1 MQDCLNIMRTYL
13 LLLFI
18 SLQFSAQSAKT
29 LTDEIIQRE
38 MKGRKIPGL
47 QLAVVQNGRIVLS
60 KSYRTANLQYS
71 IPVSNTSIFP
81 INSNTKIFTGVA
93 VMQLVEQDKIKLD
106 DPISRYLDDLP
117 AEWQK
122 ITVDQ
127 LLTHISGLPEILK
140 LLDPMTGNIGPLK
153 TEAAIWEKLKT
164 LPLEFKTGEQFSYN
178 QTNYYLLGKII
189 EKLTHMPFA
198 DFFENKQ
205 FRIARLKNTVFGD
218 SRDLISG
225 YAPSYRYNSFSDGRK
240 GETRLTNTYT
250 EFPDFTRT
258 GAGLNS
264 TVEDMANWIIAL
276 QNGRLFQKSST
287 LNMMWS
293 QSTFN
298 NGTPTNWTRGWGIT
312 KFRKSHKAIGMSG
325 GNRSA
330 IIVYPEDNLAII
342 ILTNLAGSSPEDFI
356 EEIAGCYNQDIVKAD
371 PLTYLRKN
379 LREKGFDKA
388 IEFVKK
394 EQKANPEFDPKEN
407 ELNNWAYRMMA
418 NGQQKEALE
427 IFKLNVYLFPESWNA
442 YDSYGEILLKMGN
455 RNKAIEMYKR
465 SVALNPDNEN
475 GKKILN
481 QIISK

>member
-1 MQDCLNIMRTYL
+1 MRTYL

-18 SLQFSAQSAKT
+18 SLQLSAQPAKAPV
-29 LTDEIIQRE
+29 DEIIQRE
-38 MKGRKIPGL
+38 MKERKIPGV

-60 KSYRTANLQYS
+60 RSYGTANLQYN
-71 IPVSNTSIFP
+71 IPVSNASVFP

-93 VMQLVEQDKIKLD
+93 VMQLVEQDKIKLE
-106 DPISRYLDDLP
+106 DPISIYLDDLP

-164 LPLEFKTGEQFSYN
+164 LPMEFKTGEQFSYN

-189 EKLTHMPFA
+189 EKLTRTSFT

-205 FRIARLKNTVFGD
+205 FRTAHLKNTVFGD
-218 SRDLISG
+218 SRDLIPG

-250 EFPDFTRT
+250 EFPDFIRT

-264 TVEDMANWIIAL
+264 TAEDMATWIMAL
-276 QNGRLFQKSST
+276 QNGRLFQKAST
-287 LNMMWS
+287 LDRMWS
-293 QSTFN
+293 PGKFN
-298 NGTPTNWTRGWGIT
+298 NGTPTSWARGWGIT
-312 KFRKSHKAIGMSG
+312 KLRKNHKAIGMSG

-330 IIVYPEDNLAII
+330 LLVYPDDHLAII
-342 ILTNLAGSSPEDFI
+342 VLTNLAGSAPEDFI
-356 EEIAGCYNQDIVKAD
+356 EEIAGCYNPDITKAD
-371 PLTYLRKN
+371 PLTYLRKS
-379 LREKGFDKA
+379 LQETGFDKA

-394 EQKANPEFDPKEN
+394 EQKANPEFDPKED
-407 ELNNWAYRMMA
+407 ELNNWGYRMMA
-418 NGQQKEALE
+418 NGHQKEALE
-427 IFKLNVYLFPESWNA
+427 IFRLNVHLFPESWNA
-442 YDSYGEILLKMGN
+442 YDSYGEILLKMGDKI
-455 RNKAIEMYKR
+455 KAVEMYRR
-465 SVALNPDNEN
+465 SIALNPDNEN
-475 GKKILN
+475 GKKVLSE
-481 QIISK
+481 IISK

>member
-1 MQDCLNIMRTYL
+1 MRTYL

-18 SLQFSAQSAKT
+18 SLQLSAQPAKAPV
-29 LTDEIIQRE
+29 DEIIQRE
-38 MKGRKIPGL
+38 MKERKIPGV

-60 KSYRTANLQYS
+60 RSYGTANLQYN
-71 IPVSNTSIFP
+71 IPVSNASVFP

-93 VMQLVEQDKIKLD
+93 VMQLVEQDKIKLE
-106 DPISRYLDDLP
+106 DPISIYLDDLP

-140 LLDPMTGNIGPLK
+140 LLDPVTGNIGPLK

-189 EKLTHMPFA
+189 EKLTRMPFA

-205 FRIARLKNTVFGD
+205 FRTAHLKNTVFGD
-218 SRDLISG
+218 SRDLIQN

-250 EFPDFTRT
+250 EFPDFIRT

-264 TVEDMANWIIAL
+264 TAEDMATWIMAL
-276 QNGRLFQKSST
+276 QNGRLFQKAST
-287 LNMMWS
+287 LDRMWS
-293 QSTFN
+293 PGKFN
-298 NGTPTNWTRGWGIT
+298 NGTPTSWARGWGIT
-312 KFRKSHKAIGMSG
+312 KFRKNHKAIGMSG

-330 IIVYPEDNLAII
+330 LLVYPDDHLAII
-342 ILTNLAGSSPEDFI
+342 VLTNLAGSAPEDFI
-356 EEIAGCYNQDIVKAD
+356 EEIAGCYNPDITKAD
-371 PLTYLRKN
+371 PLTYLRKS
-379 LREKGFDKA
+379 LQETGFDKA

-394 EQKANPEFDPKEN
+394 EQKANPEFDPKED
-407 ELNNWAYRMMA
+407 ELNNWGYRMMA

-427 IFKLNVYLFPESWNA
+427 IFRLNVHLFPESWNA
-442 YDSYGEILLKMGN
+442 YDSYGEILLKMGDKI
-455 RNKAIEMYKR
+455 KAVEMYKR
-465 SVALNPDNEN
+465 SIALNPDNEN
-475 GKKILN
+475 GKKVLSE
-481 QIISK
+481 IISK

>member
-1 MQDCLNIMRTYL
+1 MRTYL

-18 SLQFSAQSAKT
+18 SLQLSAQPAKAPV
-29 LTDEIIQRE
+29 DEIIQRE
-38 MKGRKIPGL
+38 MKERKIPGV

-60 KSYRTANLQYS
+60 RSYGTANLQYN
-71 IPVSNTSIFP
+71 IPVSNASVFP

-93 VMQLVEQDKIKLD
+93 VMQLVEQDKIKLE
-106 DPISRYLDDLP
+106 DPISIYLDDLP
-117 AEWQK
+117 AEWKK

-189 EKLTHMPFA
+189 EKLTHTSFA

-205 FRIARLKNTVFGD
+205 FNIAHLKNTVFGD
-218 SRDLISG
+218 SRDLIQN

-250 EFPDFTRT
+250 EFPDFIRT

-264 TVEDMANWIIAL
+264 TAEDMATWIMAL
-276 QNGRLFQKSST
+276 QNGRLFQKAST
-287 LNMMWS
+287 LDRMWS
-293 QSTFN
+293 PGKFN
-298 NGTPTNWTRGWGIT
+298 NGTPTSWARGWGIT
-312 KFRKSHKAIGMSG
+312 KFRKNHKAIGMSG

-330 IIVYPEDNLAII
+330 LLVYPDDHLTIIV
-342 ILTNLAGSSPEDFI
+342 LTNLAGSAPEDFI
-356 EEIAGCYNQDIVKAD
+356 EEIAGCYNPDITKAD
-371 PLTYLRKN
+371 PLTYLRKS
-379 LREKGFDKA
+379 LQETGFDKA

-394 EQKANPEFDPKEN
+394 EQKANPEFDPKED
-407 ELNNWAYRMMA
+407 ELNNWGYRMMA

-427 IFKLNVYLFPESWNA
+427 IFRLNVHLFPESWNA
-442 YDSYGEILLKMGN
+442 YDSYGEILLKMGDKI
-455 RNKAIEMYKR
+455 KAVEMYRR
-465 SVALNPDNEN
+465 SIALNPDNEN
-475 GKKILN
+475 GKKVLSE
-481 QIISK
+481 IISK

>member
-1 MQDCLNIMRTYL
+1 MRTYL

-18 SLQFSAQSAKT
+18 SLQLSAQPAKAPV
-29 LTDEIIQRE
+29 DEIIQRE
-38 MKGRKIPGL
+38 MKERKIPGV

-60 KSYRTANLQYS
+60 RSYGTANLQYN
-71 IPVSNTSIFP
+71 IPVSNTSVFP

-93 VMQLVEQDKIKLD
+93 VMQLVEQDKIKLE
-106 DPISRYLDDLP
+106 DPISTYLDDLP
-117 AEWQK
+117 AEWKK

-189 EKLTHMPFA
+189 EKLTRMPFT

-205 FRIARLKNTVFGD
+205 FRTAHLKNTVFGD
-218 SRDLISG
+218 SRDLIPG

-250 EFPDFTRT
+250 EFPDFIRT

-264 TVEDMANWIIAL
+264 TAEDMATWIMAL
-276 QNGRLFQKSST
+276 QNGRLFQKAST
-287 LNMMWS
+287 LDRMWS
-293 QSTFN
+293 PGKFN
-298 NGTPTNWTRGWGIT
+298 NGTPTIWARGWGIT
-312 KFRKSHKAIGMSG
+312 KFRKNHKAIGMSG

-330 IIVYPEDNLAII
+330 LLVYPDDHLAII
-342 ILTNLAGSSPEDFI
+342 VLTNLAGSAPEDFI
-356 EEIAGCYNQDIVKAD
+356 EEIAGCYNPDITKAD
-371 PLTYLRKN
+371 PLTYLRKS
-379 LREKGFDKA
+379 LQETGFDKA

-394 EQKANPEFDPKEN
+394 EQKANPEFDPKED
-407 ELNNWAYRMMA
+407 ELNNWGYRMMA

-427 IFKLNVYLFPESWNA
+427 IFRLNIHLFPESWNA
-442 YDSYGEILLKMGN
+442 YDSYGEILLKMGDKI
-455 RNKAIEMYKR
+455 KAVEMYRR
-465 SVALNPDNEN
+465 SIALNPDNEN
-475 GKKILN
+475 GKKVLSE
-481 QIISK
+481 IISK

>member
-1 MQDCLNIMRTYL
+1 MRTYL

-18 SLQFSAQSAKT
+18 SLQLSAQPAKAPV
-29 LTDEIIQRE
+29 DEIIQRE
-38 MKGRKIPGL
+38 MKERKIPGV

-60 KSYRTANLQYS
+60 RSYGTANLQYN
-71 IPVSNTSIFP
+71 IPVSNTSVFP

-93 VMQLVEQDKIKLD
+93 VMQLVEQDKIKLE
-106 DPISRYLDDLP
+106 DPISTYLDDLP
-117 AEWQK
+117 AEWKK

-140 LLDPMTGNIGPLK
+140 LLDPVTGNIGPLK

-189 EKLTHMPFA
+189 EKLTRTSFA

-205 FRIARLKNTVFGD
+205 FRTAHLKNTVFGD
-218 SRDLISG
+218 SRDLIPG

-250 EFPDFTRT
+250 EFPDFIRT

-264 TVEDMANWIIAL
+264 TAEDMATWIMAL
-276 QNGRLFQKSST
+276 QNGRLFQKAST
-287 LNMMWS
+287 LDRMWS
-293 QSTFN
+293 PGKFN
-298 NGTPTNWTRGWGIT
+298 NGTPTSWARGWGIT
-312 KFRKSHKAIGMSG
+312 KFRKNHKAIGMSG

-330 IIVYPEDNLAII
+330 LLVYPDDHLAII
-342 ILTNLAGSSPEDFI
+342 VLTNLAGSAPEDFI
-356 EEIAGCYNQDIVKAD
+356 EEIAGCYNPDITKAD
-371 PLTYLRKN
+371 PLTYLRKS
-379 LREKGFDKA
+379 LQETGFDKA

-394 EQKANPEFDPKEN
+394 EQKANPEFDPKED

-427 IFKLNVYLFPESWNA
+427 IFRLNVHLFPESWNA
-442 YDSYGEILLKMGN
+442 YDSYGEILLKMGDKI
-455 RNKAIEMYKR
+455 KAVEMYRR
-465 SVALNPDNEN
+465 SIALNPDNEN
-475 GKKILN
+475 GKKVLSE
-481 QIISK
+481 IISK